1 MNPIS
6 PLGKPSGTPADTPSA
21 EPPGTILPDNLPLLT
36 QVVKEEPPA
45 DLPTLTEIVTEPDTV
60 QEAPDKPAPRA
71 FSDEE
76 MQQLLLQLGAH
87 LETVFTIKLNLHLEQ
102 LQQQA
107 IEQAVNELKAELP
120 ELLRGALNAHPEL

>member
-1 MNPIS
+1 MPTIES
-6 PLGKPSGTPADTPSA
+6 LGEPLGKDLS
-21 EPPGTILPDNLPLLT
+21 DNLPLLT
-36 QVVKEEPPA
+36 QVVKEEQQD
-45 DLPTLTEIVTEPDTV
+45 DLPTLTEVVAESPAEHEVIAP
-60 QEAPDKPAPRA
+60 EAIAAPVRT

-107 IEQAVNELKAELP
+107 VEQAVNELKAELP
-120 ELLRGALNAHPEL
+120 ELLRSALNPPDATP

>member
-1 MNPIS
+1 MPPIEQ
-6 PLGKPSGTPADTPSA
+6 LVKTLGTPKGES
-21 EPPGTILPDNLPLLT
+21 PGNDLSDNLPLLT
-36 QVVKEEPPA
+36 QVVKDEPLD
-45 DLPTLTEIVTEPDTV
+45 DLPTLTEVVAEPPAS
-60 QEAPDKPAPRA
+60 QEVPDAPAPRA

-107 IEQAVNELKAELP
+107 IEQAVSELKAELP